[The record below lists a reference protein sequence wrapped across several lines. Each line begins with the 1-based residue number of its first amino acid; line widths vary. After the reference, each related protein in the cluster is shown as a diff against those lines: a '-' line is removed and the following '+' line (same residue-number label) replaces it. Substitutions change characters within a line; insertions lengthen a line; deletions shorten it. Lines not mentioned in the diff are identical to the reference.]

1 MRALVRGGRVL
12 LAVAI
17 VFAAYGW
24 LDLLRHLPG
33 PHVPLVL
40 PLRGNGGGDDVSLL
54 TVVLVCAV
62 SFAAIARVV
71 PPRHRA
77 RAALVRAVLFG
88 AFLIVVVALQQGIV
102 EQSEPSFAWTR
113 AIWLAWPWIAAG
125 CAALGTWAGSP
136 SSPAEPAARDE
147 TISTP
152 ATEPRVLEASAA

>member
-1 MRALVRGGRVL
+1 MSAFLRTGRAL
-12 LAVAI
+12 LAVVI
-17 VFAAYGW
+17 VLAAYGW

-62 SFAAIARVV
+62 SFAVIARVA

-88 AFLIVVVALQQGIV
+88 AFVIVVVALQQGIV
-102 EQSEPSFAWTR
+102 EQSEPSFAWAR
-113 AIWLAWPWIAAG
+113 AIWLAWPWIATA

-136 SSPAEPAARDE
+136 SSPEQPAARDK
-147 TISTP
+147 TVSAP